1 LRWLRVPD
9 LNLSIDGVVQ
19 VIPSTA
25 DLIMVHN
32 AHRRRSNPQIV
43 RLRYP
48 DTIRTIQ
55 VDYVCVVDLDG
66 GASKSDI
73 GRVVT
78 SAPAEL
84 AKREKA

>member
-1 LRWLRVPD
+1 MTIHVA
-9 LNLSIDGVVQ
+9 LNHITRYRYDRPVALS
-19 VIPSTA
+19 
-25 DLIMVHN
+25 
-32 AHRRRSNPQIV
+32 PQIV